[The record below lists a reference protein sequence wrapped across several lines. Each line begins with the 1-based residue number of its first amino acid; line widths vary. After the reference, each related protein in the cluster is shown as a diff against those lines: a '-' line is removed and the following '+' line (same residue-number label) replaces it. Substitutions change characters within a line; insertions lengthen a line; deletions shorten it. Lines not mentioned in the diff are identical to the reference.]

1 MNNKREKGAQRLSK
15 ETKAER
21 VKENTRVGFNNTVV
35 QATKTEA
42 KNTHGPLN

>member
-1 MNNKREKGAQRLSK
+1 MNNKTEKGTQRLSK

-35 QATKTEA
+35 QTTKTEA
-42 KNTHGPLN
+42 KNTHGPMS

>member
-1 MNNKREKGAQRLSK
+1 MNNKTEKGAQRLSK

-21 VKENTRVGFNNTVV
+21 VKESTRVGFNDTIV
-35 QATKTEA
+35 QTRKTEA